1 VRPGQN
7 RKRCTY
13 ICLDTREALF
23 YSPSIQN
30 YFVDE
35 KGVPGG
41 RTVKIKQVGSE
52 LSVWFKQVFRMKN
65 WWILLPGLC
74 AVVLVYVV
82 QHFDIYPWLATKIFH
97 ETLAPWL
104 VGAVF
109 LILLTT
115 SLISR
120 DSLMIF
126 LVVLALVFLVRELN
140 ATTFSLFGG
149 EYLFKSKKLVDCLLV
164 GMGLWAIGWHE
175 KLFDCFN
182 RSILLKALLSGSLW
196 TYFFSQLIA
205 RRVFRG
211 VLPEERLLHVPLE
224 ETVETA
230 AHLFFLVFAVFC
242 LFYFSIRKTARVQTV
257 SPTVEPKV
265 PSG

>member
-1 VRPGQN
+1 MN
-7 RKRCTY
+7 
-13 ICLDTREALF
+13 
-23 YSPSIQN
+23 
-30 YFVDE
+30 
-35 KGVPGG
+35 
-41 RTVKIKQVGSE
+41 IKQVGSE

-74 AVVLVYVV
+74 AVVLVYAVN
-82 QHFDIYPWLATKIFH
+82 HFNIYPWLISKIFH
-97 ETLAPWL
+97 EGFAPWL
-104 VGAVF
+104 VGAIF

-126 LVVLALVFLVRELN
+126 LAVLALVFLVRELN
-140 ATTFSLFGG
+140 DTTFFIFGG

-175 KLFDCFN
+175 KLFACFN
-182 RSILLKALLSGSLW
+182 RSILLKVLLTGSLW

-211 VLPEERLLHVPLE
+211 IVPDERLLHVPLE

-230 AHLFFLVFAVFC
+230 AHLFFLVYALFC
-242 LFYFSIRKTARVQTV
+242 LACFITRKAARVQTV
-257 SPTVEPKV
+257 SPVVEP
-265 PSG
+265 GDIAG

>member
-1 VRPGQN
+1 VN
-7 RKRCTY
+7 
-13 ICLDTREALF
+13 
-23 YSPSIQN
+23 
-30 YFVDE
+30 
-35 KGVPGG
+35 
-41 RTVKIKQVGSE
+41 IKQVGSE

-65 WWILLPGLC
+65 WWILLPGLL
-74 AVVLVYVV
+74 AVVLVYAVN
-82 QHFDIYPWLATKIFH
+82 HFNIYPWLISKIFH
-97 ETLAPWL
+97 EGFAPWL
-104 VGAVF
+104 VLAIF

-126 LVVLALVFLVRELN
+126 LAVLALVFLVRELN
-140 ATTFSLFGG
+140 DTTFFLFGG

-175 KLFDCFN
+175 KLFTGFN
-182 RSILLKALLSGSLW
+182 RSIKLKILLSGVLW
-196 TYFFSQLIA
+196 TYLFSQLIA

-211 VLPEERLLHVPLE
+211 ILPDERLLHVPLE

-242 LFYFSIRKTARVQTV
+242 LFYFSIRRAVRVETA
-257 SPTVEPKV
+257 SPAVEP
-265 PSG
+265 GDTAG